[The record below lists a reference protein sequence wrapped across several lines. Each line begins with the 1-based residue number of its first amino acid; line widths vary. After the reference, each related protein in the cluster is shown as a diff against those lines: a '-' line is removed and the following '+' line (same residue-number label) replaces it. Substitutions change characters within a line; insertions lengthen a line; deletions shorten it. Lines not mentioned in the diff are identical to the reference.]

1 MDIRQIN
8 LSAGASG
15 YTRGRRMREQ
25 KNQKYKRISIS
36 MICLLLAAVLSWSF
50 CGSALLQVQASGNIW
65 CSPDDEIW
73 KIKAD
78 NGQDCRIK
86 SADIQLEQTVNVVSA
101 NISSTGSDR
110 NTTLDQTSLKVSAD
124 YVDED
129 SKFSM
134 KFTSDVPYSLNL
146 HEVKYRYNPGYK
158 YKHKYD
164 NCTPR
169 ETHTFYRLV
178 TNSKDKS
185 FDTFESGV
193 RELYGSAKVS
203 AKMLMTKD
211 NSNGLAFHDA
221 IYQWIKDH
229 QAEGYGEY
237 RSGDQLPLMKDG
249 KEVVRI
255 DMLTV
260 SECDFH
266 IYGEGRWALSKQ
278 TNVHF
283 DYDVAVYKT
292 YSFTLE
298 NTAKRAEAPT
308 AVLESGRELTAT
320 ISSDDTVTELKM
332 ELPADLTEEKKDGYK
347 EAYDNGTL
355 QYALTD
361 SKVSNLTSIEWQ
373 NWDKK
378 TPIPLQ
384 GKKWLYIRVV
394 PKSTKNDIWRN
405 SEPREYELHYYT
417 DTVSQT
423 ELTVSSD
430 LQFAA
435 NAAGTEKEAKDQA
448 KLTTSES
455 DGRILYTTDGSDVT
469 LVKAD
474 YGTVKNLV
482 SHNNETG
489 LVEWNEKKYIRINDL
504 WYQCKGSVQLYQADI
519 PIAYDENNYFEIHTK
534 VVVEGKSVK
543 GAVAAHQI
551 QKLYTPT
558 VEMESG
564 QKPGSNTGGVDPIK
578 VIADDRIADF
588 TVMNPYDTESA
599 DGKEYEQAVSGGS
612 IQYFFSE
619 NRIAETDLARISWND
634 VNENTF
640 PLSFPGTESRYL
652 YVKMTAPDSKT
663 TGFSRTY
670 VNTSVKCFY
679 ITYEQGILND
689 PKISTE
695 PDRTVN
701 EDGKTKKG
709 NVIITIPKL
718 PNAVIA
724 YTRDKGGITL
734 TRVSDTIRKKL
745 NQKVSGSAAAFLK
758 DGTDTYIRVNG
769 IWYRCKCAG
778 EVLEYKDS
786 IELDETQLA
795 GDGSSIS
802 IAAAVDGYLPKCS
815 GPYTFKE
822 LGTPDVTLESNKK
835 ITEMVSSD
843 DVITAMSHTLA
854 DNTDISIQYYLS
866 DQDLSEMPEGLWET
880 WDGKTKP
887 PLDSNK
893 YLYVRTYA
901 KAGSG
906 YMTSAPRKYT
916 LQYISAQPGNVEA
929 KAYVNG
935 AVVTG
940 GVDYGDQIELIELTT
955 PESNALIFYTAD
967 GSKPTFTKVS
977 SDASVYT
984 TLTKNSKDSA
994 HTSLKIGTTL
1004 YVRVNGLWYQC
1015 SDSTRLYDKDKKIEV
1030 DESIYTNNFLTINAQ
1045 AVKDGYVIGTANRF
1059 SYGMTLRNQ
1068 VKAPTASVENGA
1080 KVKMGDRINL
1090 LCEETNYRIFY
1101 TTNGSAPVVNLEGSE
1116 IKLGSGTK
1124 DYSQDPLIIKEDF
1137 ASYGN
1142 NVTITAVACKFAT
1155 YNGLISRVMKDST
1168 IARFTYMVED
1178 QAVVEPVLS
1187 IPATSS
1193 ENRTTV
1199 KIGSKIRLY
1208 SNTEGAVI
1216 FYTMDGT
1223 EPRYGAAEDGSG
1235 MEAKNDNT
1243 KKYNASQ
1250 GITVPEIGDSSI
1262 ITITAVA
1269 YCKGLASSNIS
1280 RLIFQYPA
1288 AVTAPYA
1295 TPSAGAVTENTQV
1308 TLKTATEG
1316 AVIYYEVAYGNDTPK
1331 DPTESSNVY
1340 DSSNPFVIGKKTTI
1354 KAYAVKDGMKSEI
1367 VTFAYTVSDKLSV
1380 PTPSIDTGAVVASG
1394 TVIELEADKDA
1405 TIYYTVDG
1413 SDPKKSGNKN
1423 VLIGTNV
1430 ILSGKA
1436 GDVVSLRTYAFRTG
1450 YSDSEVGYYSY
1461 SISGYDGGIFA
1472 DKETGSTV
1480 KNGEVIHLNTD
1491 VSKAKIY
1498 YTTDGSTPTESSTQ
1512 GSAVTIQGTPGEN
1525 ITIKAIAVASGTDK
1539 AVSAATFTYQ
1549 ILDKLAAPTS
1559 SVPDGAVFTSES
1571 VVELTVEMGKIYY
1584 TTNGE
1589 DPTTASNLYKK
1600 NITVDRAVTIKAIAV
1615 AEDYQQSE
1623 VSTFSYGFASQ
1634 VSAPVASYASGE
1646 LDMGTEVAFTCET
1659 EGASIYYRTDG
1670 AEPDLNDKNGL
1681 ELYTG
1686 PLEINRATNFKVIA
1700 VKDHMQNSKVLTVG
1714 YTVREPEVIVEAETE
1729 ETTVDQ
1735 GDNGRLMSRRS
1746 YSDTESGP
1754 SYTDVVLRNATY
1766 GVVVASEEGTIPDN
1780 VQLKVDQVKI
1790 TDTSERMVKQMLS
1803 DSYGVVAG
1811 YEVELQIN
1819 GEAVQPDGEIEIGL
1833 PIPAEY
1839 ENTLIQIVYLA
1850 EDGSVQFY
1858 STRRSGG
1865 VAYIKTNHLSTYAIA
1880 APVEFQESGS
1890 QFPWLLVGY
1899 SIAVVLTAVGILL
1912 FYRVRK
1918 MKREDEEEDG

>member
-1 MDIRQIN
+1 MGIRQIT

-15 YTRGRRMREQ
+15 YTRGGRMREQ
-25 KNQKYKRISIS
+25 KNQKYRRISIS
-36 MICLLLAAVLSWSF
+36 LISLLLTAVLFWSF
-50 CGSALLQVQASGNIW
+50 WGNALLQVQASGNIRFV
-65 CSPDDEIW
+65 SGDDIW
-73 KIKAD
+73 KINAN
-78 NGQDCRIK
+78 NGKNCQIQ
-86 SADIQLEQTVNVVSA
+86 SMDIQLEQTVTVNNAKIYSA
-101 NISSTGSDR
+101 GSEK
-110 NTTLDQTSLKVSAD
+110 NTDLDQDSLTVSAD

-129 SKFSM
+129 AEFSM
-134 KFTSDVPYSLNL
+134 EFTGTVPYSLNL
-146 HEVKYRYNPGYK
+146 KKVKYGSDSLLFTYK

-164 NCTPR
+164 YCTLKK
-169 ETHTFYRLV
+169 THTIYRLV
-178 TNSKDKS
+178 TDSEDKS
-185 FDTFESGV
+185 FTTFESDV
-193 RELYGSAKVS
+193 RELYGSENVS
-203 AKMLMTKD
+203 ANMLMTKND
-211 NSNGLAFHDA
+211 GNGLAFDA
-221 IYQWIKDH
+221 AISEWIN
-229 QAEGYGEY
+229 QNEGYEEY
-237 RSGDQLPLMKDG
+237 QSGDRLPLMKDG

-266 IYGEGRWALSKQ
+266 IYGEGRVLKAKE
-278 TNVHF
+278 TDVHF
-283 DYDVAVYKT
+283 NYDVAVYKT
-292 YSFTLE
+292 YSFKMK
-298 NTAKRAEAPT
+298 NTAKRAKAP
-308 AVLESGRELTAT
+308 AVILESGRDLKDR
-320 ISSDDTVTELKM
+320 ISEDDTVTELKM
-332 ELPADLTEEKKDGYK
+332 ELTDDLTEEQKKGYE
-347 EAYDNGTL
+347 EAYTKGKL
-355 QYALTD
+355 QYALAD
-361 SKVSNLTSIEWQ
+361 SQLSDLASIKWL
-373 NWDKK
+373 NWDRQ
-378 TPIPLQ
+378 TPIPLE
-384 GKKWLYIRVV
+384 GRKWLYVRAV
-394 PKSTKNDIWRN
+394 PESTSDNIWRS
-405 SEPREYELHYYT
+405 SEPKEYKVQYYT
-417 DTVSQT
+417 DTARQT
-423 ELTVSSD
+423 ELTVTSE
-430 LQFAA
+430 LQFTA
-435 NAAGTEKEAKDQA
+435 NTDGTEKEAQDRA
-448 KLTTSES
+448 ELTTGEQE
-455 DGRILYTTDGSDVT
+455 GRILYTTDGTDVVLT
-469 LVKAD
+469 KAD
-474 YGTVKNLV
+474 YAVVKKLD
-482 SHNNETG
+482 SYKEKTG
-489 LVEWNEKKYIRINDL
+489 LAEEAGKKYIRINDV
-504 WYQCKGSVQLYQADI
+504 WYQCSDATQMYTGAV
-519 PIAYDENNYFEIHTK
+519 PVCYDKNNCFEIRTK
-534 VVVEGKSVK
+534 VVADGKSVK
-543 GAVAAHQI
+543 GAATVHQI
-551 QKLYTPT
+551 QKLSAPAI
-558 VEMESG
+558 EMESG
-564 QKPGSNTGGVDPIK
+564 QKSGSNTGGLEPVT
-578 VIADDRIADF
+578 VMTDDRITEF
-588 TVMNPYDTESA
+588 PVPNPYDTQSTAGE
-599 DGKEYEQAVSGGS
+599 EYEQAIAGGT
-612 IQYFFSE
+612 IQYAFSE
-619 NRIAETDLARISWND
+619 TAIAETDLTRIKWNHVD
-634 VNENTF
+634 GSTF
-640 PLSFPGTESRYL
+640 PLSFPGAESRYL

-663 TGFSRTY
+663 AGLSKTY
-670 VNTSVKCFY
+670 VNTSVRCFY
-679 ITYEQGILND
+679 ITYKQGMLSD
-689 PKISTE
+689 PQIRTE
-695 PDRTVN
+695 ADCTVN
-701 EDGKTKKG
+701 EDGKTQKG
-709 NVIITIPKL
+709 KVNFDISQA
-718 PNAVIA
+718 PNAVIV
-724 YTRDKGGITL
+724 YTLDKSGITL
-734 TRVSDTIRKKL
+734 TRVNDTLRKEL
-745 NQKVSGSAAAFLK
+745 NQKVSGSAATILK
-758 DGTDTYIRVNG
+758 DGTDTYIRANG

-778 EVLEYKDS
+778 EVLEYKDG
-786 IELDETQLA
+786 IELTDTELNK
-795 GDGSSIS
+795 DGSSIS
-802 IAAAVDGYLPKCS
+802 IVAAVDGYLPKCG
-815 GPYTFKE
+815 GPYTFRKLE
-822 LGTPDVTLESNKK
+822 TPEITLESKK
-835 ITEMVSSD
+835 SIAEIVSSD
-843 DVITAMSHTLA
+843 DVITKMTHALTDNA
-854 DNTDISIQYYLS
+854 DVSIQYYLS
-866 DQDLSEMPEGLWET
+866 DQNLTEMPEGLWET
-880 WDGKTKP
+880 WDGKAIA
-887 PLDSNK
+887 LDSNK

-901 KAGSG
+901 KGGSG
-906 YMTSAPRKYT
+906 YMTSAPRKIT
-916 LQYISAQPGNVEA
+916 LQYLSTQPGNVTA

-935 AVVTG
+935 EEVTG
-940 GVDYGDQIELIELTT
+940 GIDYGDQIELIELTT
-955 PESNALIFYTAD
+955 SESNALIFYTAD
-967 GSKPTFTKVS
+967 GTRPTFTKVAP
-977 SDASVYT
+977 DASVWN
-984 TLTKNSKDSA
+984 TLDTNYSGTVCSGQR
-994 HTSLKIGTTL
+994 IGTTQ
-1004 YVRVNGLWYQC
+1004 YVKVNGLWYQC

-1045 AVKDGYVIGTANRF
+1045 AVKDGCVIGTADRF

-1068 VKAPTASVENGA
+1068 VKTPTASLEDGA
-1080 KVKMGDRINL
+1080 TVKMGDRINL

-1116 IKLGSGTK
+1116 IKLGTGTK
-1124 DYSQDPLIIKEDF
+1124 DYSQEPLIITEDF

-1155 YNGLISRVMKDST
+1155 YNGLISRVMKDSVL
-1168 IARFTYMVED
+1168 ARFTYMVED

-1193 ENRTTV
+1193 ENRATV

-1208 SNTEGAVI
+1208 SNTEGSVI

-1223 EPRYGAAEDGSG
+1223 EPAYDVTTLEPT
-1235 MEAKNDNT
+1235 NT
-1243 KKYNASQ
+1243 NTIKYSATQ

-1269 YCKGLASSNIS
+1269 YCKGLASSNIA

-1316 AVIYYEVAYGNDTPK
+1316 AVIYYEAAYGNDTPK

-1394 TVIELEADKDA
+1394 TVIQLKADKGA

-1436 GDVVSLRTYAFRTG
+1436 GDVVSLRTYASRTG

-1491 VSKAKIY
+1491 VSNAKIY

-1539 AVSAATFTYQ
+1539 AVSAATFIYQ

-1571 VVELTVEMGKIYY
+1571 VVELTAEAGKIYY

-1589 DPTTASNLYKK
+1589 EPTTASNLYKK
-1600 NITVDRAVTIKAIAV
+1600 NITVDSAVTIKAIAV
-1615 AEDYQQSE
+1615 ADDYQQSE

-1634 VSAPVASYASGE
+1634 VAAPVASYASGE

-1700 VKDHMQNSKVLTVG
+1700 VKDHMQDSKVLTVG
-1714 YTVREPEVIVEAETE
+1714 YTVREPEVIVEPETE
-1729 ETTVDQ
+1729 ETMIDQ

-1746 YSDTESGP
+1746 YSDTQSGP

-1811 YEVELQIN
+1811 FEVELQVN

-1858 STRRSGG
+1858 NTRRSGG
-1865 VAYIKTNHLSTYAIA
+1865 VAYIKTDHLSTYAIA
-1880 APVEFQESGS
+1880 APVEYQESGS

-1899 SIAVVLTAVGILL
+1899 SAAVILAAIGILL

-1918 MKREDEEEDG
+1918 MKREDEEEHG

>member
-25 KNQKYKRISIS
+25 KKQKYKRISIS

-50 CGSALLQVQASGNIW
+50 CGSALLQVQASGDIEFVSSDPIW
-65 CSPDDEIW
+65 TMGRG
-73 KIKAD
+73 KIE
-78 NGQDCRIK
+78 
-86 SADIQLEQTVNVVSA
+86 SADISLTQAV
-101 NISSTGSDR
+101 NISDIKIFSKNADGTSQSVTAQWDSSESTV
-110 NTTLDQTSLKVSAD
+110 TAA
-124 YVDED
+124 YVDTGAE
-129 SKFSM
+129 FSAQI
-134 KFTSDVPYSLNL
+134 TPVSPTLSLTL
-146 HEVKYRYNPGYK
+146 HTVKYRQNGGYK
-158 YKHKYD
+158 YVHKSQGY
-164 NCTPR
+164 TSKASY
-169 ETHTFYRLV
+169 TFYRLV
-178 TNSKDKS
+178 TEDDTTKDS
-185 FDTFESGV
+185 FANFESDI
-193 RELYGSAKVS
+193 RSRYKAVS
-203 AKMLMTKD
+203 SETVSNNMLMTQE
-211 NSNGLAFHDA
+211 NNGGLAFHDA
-221 IYQWIKDH
+221 ITQWLKDNKKK
-229 QAEGYGEY
+229 GYGEY
-237 RSGDQLPLMKDG
+237 TGQKLPLMLDG
-249 KEVVRI
+249 KEIIRI

-260 SECDFH
+260 TEGH
-266 IYGEGRWALSKQ
+266 LNIYGEGKWLFFRDGD
-278 TNVHF
+278 VRF
-283 DYDVAVYKT
+283 DYDTAVYKS
-292 YSFTLE
+292 YHFTLN
-298 NTAKRAEAPT
+298 NTGTRVEAPV
-308 AVLESGRELTAT
+308 AILESGKSLTETQPGKDTAT
-320 ISSDDTVTELKM
+320 KIAGDDTVTGIQMVMPE
-332 ELPADLTEEKKDGYK
+332 DLSVDKKDSYQQ
-347 EAYDNGTL
+347 AYEEGIL
-355 QYALTD
+355 QYALAD
-361 SKVSNLTSIEWQ
+361 DEIKDPSSAKWKE
-373 NWDKK
+373 WDKN
-378 TPIPLQ
+378 TPVLLENRN
-384 GKKWLYIRVV
+384 WLYIRVI
-394 PKSTKNDIWRN
+394 PKTVDGTVWRA
-405 SEPREYELHYYT
+405 SEARGYKLEYLTET
-417 DTVSQT
+417 ADKT
-423 ELTVSSD
+423 ELSVSSS
-430 LQFAA
+430 LQLVSKV
-435 NAAGTEKEAKDQA
+435 NPNKDQA
-448 KLTTSES
+448 VLKTSGNGAGE
-455 DGRILYTTDGSDVT
+455 RILYTVDGTDVALTKAAYADVQK
-469 LVKAD
+469 LSKD
-474 YGTVKNLV
+474 
-482 SHNNETG
+482 NESTG
-489 LVEWNEKKYIRINDL
+489 LVTYNDNQYIRINGL
-504 WYQCKGSVQLYQADI
+504 WYQCGKGTELYTSSVGI
-519 PIAYDENNYFEIHTK
+519 EYDKKNSFELHTK
-534 VVVEGKSVK
+534 VVADGKVIN
-543 GAVAAHQI
+543 GAESTYKI
-551 QKLYTPT
+551 QKLDPPT
-558 VEMESG
+558 VTMESG
-564 QKPGSNTGGVDPIK
+564 TTPDAGYSGTDSLQ
-578 VIADDRIADF
+578 VIADDRIAEF
-588 TVMNPYDTESA
+588 PVTGP
-599 DGKEYEQAVSGGS
+599 DGTR
-612 IQYFFSE
+612 IQYYFSE
-619 NRIAETDLARISWND
+619 NEVAGSDFENNIVWND
-634 VNENTF
+634 LNQNDL
-640 PLSFPGTESRYL
+640 PLSFPGITDKYL
-652 YVKMTAPDSKT
+652 YVKSEAPKT
-663 TGFSRTY
+663 DEASTVY
-670 VNTSVKCFY
+670 VNSFVKCIE
-679 ITYEQGILND
+679 ITYEQRVLND
-689 PKISTE
+689 PQIRTE
-695 PDRTVN
+695 ADHTVN

-709 NVIITIPKL
+709 NVIFTVSQAPD
-718 PNAVIA
+718 AVIA
-724 YTRDKGGITL
+724 YTYDKGGITL
-734 TRVSDTIRKKL
+734 TRVSDTLRKDL
-745 NQKVSGSAAAFLK
+745 NQKVSGSATTMLK
-758 DGTDTYIRVNG
+758 DGTDTYIRANG
-769 IWYRCKCAG
+769 IWYRCNCAG
-778 EVLEYKDS
+778 EVLEYQNS
-786 IELDETQLA
+786 IKLTDEKLA

-802 IAAAVDGYLPKCS
+802 IAVAADGYLPKCS

-822 LGTPDVTLESNKK
+822 LGTPEVTLESNKN
-835 ITEMVSSD
+835 ITEMISAD
-843 DVITAMSHTLA
+843 DVITAMSHTIT
-854 DNTDISIQYYLS
+854 DNADISIQYYLS

-880 WDGKTKP
+880 WNGTTKP

-935 AVVTG
+935 TVVTG

-984 TLTKNSKDSA
+984 TLTKNGKDSA

-1155 YNGLISRVMKDST
+1155 YNGLISRVMKDSA

-1235 MEAKNDNT
+1235 MEAKNENT

-1269 YCKGLASSNIS
+1269 YCEGLANSDIS

-1331 DPTESSNVY
+1331 DPTEDSNVY

-1436 GDVVSLRTYAFRTG
+1436 GDVVSLRTYASRTG

-1491 VSKAKIY
+1491 VSNAKIY

-1571 VVELTVEMGKIYY
+1571 VVELTAETGKIYY

-1600 NITVDRAVTIKAIAV
+1600 NITVDSAVTIKAIAV

-1623 VSTFSYGFASQ
+1623 ISTFSYGFASQ

-1681 ELYTG
+1681 EMYTG

-1714 YTVREPEVIVEAETE
+1714 YTVREPEVIMEAETE
-1729 ETTVDQ
+1729 EATVDQ

-1754 SYTDVVLRNATY
+1754 SYTDVVLKNATY

-1811 YEVELQIN
+1811 FDVQLQVN

>member
-1 MDIRQIN
+1 MK
-8 LSAGASG
+8 
-15 YTRGRRMREQ
+15 EQ
-25 KNQKYKRISIS
+25 KIRKLHNPETGGHWYMRIVS
-36 MICLLLAAVLSWSF
+36 LLLVAVLLWV
-50 CGSALLQVQASGNIW
+50 GLENTILQVHAEQEKGSIKLSGDVLDEEFWHGTANNNKPCWIQNIDMQITQKVEN
-65 CSPDDEIW
+65 P
-73 KIKAD
+73 KV
-78 NGQDCRIK
+78 QIK
-86 SADIQLEQTVNVVSA
+86 SSGKNVETKLSDGTVTA
-101 NISSTGSDR
+101 KY
-110 NTTLDQTSLKVSAD
+110 L
-124 YVDED
+124 DED
-129 SKFSM
+129 ATFSM
-134 KFTSDVPYSLNL
+134 TFNSNVDYHLNSYS
-146 HEVKYRYNPGYK
+146 VKYRTKRDYSYAAQYDRFTVAQTRTYYK
-158 YKHKYD
+158 LVTRSDSSDGSAEFEAAVRKIYGPDCNKSVLMAKNKD
-164 NCTPR
+164 GN
-169 ETHTFYRLV
+169 HTFSIAVANAAKETGYQ
-178 TNSKDKS
+178 
-185 FDTFESGV
+185 
-193 RELYGSAKVS
+193 LYQPGMK
-203 AKMLMTKD
+203 
-211 NSNGLAFHDA
+211 
-221 IYQWIKDH
+221 
-229 QAEGYGEY
+229 
-237 RSGDQLPLMKDG
+237 LPLMTDG
-249 KEVVRI
+249 KEVVRV

-260 SECDFH
+260 SEGDLY
-266 IYGEGRWALSKQ
+266 ISGEGRFWGLKQ
-278 TNVHF
+278 TNIRFEYAAAIFKVHS
-283 DYDVAVYKT
+283 YKL
-292 YSFTLE
+292 S
-298 NTAKRAEAPT
+298 NTAKRVLSPT
-308 AVLESGRELTAT
+308 AVLESGKNL
-320 ISSDDTVTELKM
+320 SSDAISADDTIIRLDMAV
-332 ELPADLTEEKKDGYK
+332 PSDLTEEEKTSYTTACQGGK
-347 EAYDNGTL
+347 L
-355 QYALTD
+355 QYVLSDKQIANPSEIED
-361 SKVSNLTSIEWQ
+361 WKDWNGSKTVDVKSYQ
-373 NWDKK
+373 
-378 TPIPLQ
+378 
-384 GKKWLYIRVV
+384 WLYLRSV
-394 PKSTKNDIWRN
+394 PKSTSENIWRN
-405 SEPREYELHYYT
+405 SEVKEYGIKYLLEPAKET
-417 DTVSQT
+417 TIT
-423 ELTVSSD
+423 LTSS
-430 LQFAA
+430 LQLA
-435 NAAGTEKEAKDQA
+435 NAADLKADKATLQTDE
-448 KLTTSES
+448 T
-455 DGRILYTTDGSDVT
+455 DGQILYTTNGKKVSLQKVPYSDTEKLKNHNEEQGMVTVDG
-469 LVKAD
+469 
-474 YGTVKNLV
+474 
-482 SHNNETG
+482 
-489 LVEWNEKKYIRINDL
+489 KKYIRLNGLWYRCGDDVETYTEAFSLPYDKNGLATIHTMVVKNGRKAGGGDIVHEVQKLQEPYLKLESGATGKGESQLEISLEDRITGIQIDNPYTIGSTAFDEYEEAGKKAKIQYYFSDTPVSGNDL
-504 WYQCKGSVQLYQADI
+504 ESISW
-519 PIAYDENNYFEIHTK
+519 
-534 VVVEGKSVK
+534 
-543 GAVAAHQI
+543 
-551 QKLYTPT
+551 KLL
-558 VEMESG
+558 
-564 QKPGSNTGGVDPIK
+564 K
-578 VIADDRIADF
+578 A
-588 TVMNPYDTESA
+588 
-599 DGKEYEQAVSGGS
+599 
-612 IQYFFSE
+612 
-619 NRIAETDLARISWND
+619 TDLPL
-634 VNENTF
+634 EF
-640 PLSFPGTESRYL
+640 PDTDNKYL
-652 YVKMTAPDSKT
+652 YLKVEAPD
-663 TGFSRTY
+663 TGFSRNYVSANIICYQLTY
-670 VNTSVKCFY
+670 KEPKTWSAFE
-679 ITYEQGILND
+679 ITTQAD
-689 PKISTE
+689 Q
-695 PDRTVN
+695 TVT
-701 EDGKTKKG
+701 EDGKIGSGVVQIKAPADWTA
-709 NVIITIPKL
+709 NTVM
-718 PNAVIA
+718 V
-724 YTRDKGGITL
+724 YTLDADDIQLERVEES
-734 TRVSDTIRKKL
+734 TRTSL
-745 NQKVSGSAAAFLK
+745 NQKAEGTQATVIK
-758 DGTDTYIRVNG
+758 DETGCYVRVNR
-769 IWYRCKCAG
+769 IWYRCKSKG
-778 EVLEYKDS
+778 EVLLYDGKIQLTKEKLEAKGAS
-786 IELDETQLA
+786 IYV
-795 GDGSSIS
+795 
-802 IAAAVDGYLPKCS
+802 IAAADGYLPTNWTYHFQ
-815 GPYTFKE
+815 GLEAP
-822 LGTPDVTLESNKK
+822 GVTLESGKN
-835 ITEMVSSD
+835 ITTEVSED
-843 DVITAMSHTLA
+843 DTIIAFTHEKSSETG
-854 DNTDISIQYYLS
+854 ISFQYYLT
-866 DQDLSEMPEGLWET
+866 DQKLDEMREKLWT
-880 WDGKTKP
+880 DWDGKP
-887 PLDSNK
+887 VDLGRNK
-893 YLYVRTYA
+893 YLYVRV
-901 KAGSG
+901 KAQANSG
-906 YMTSAPRKYT
+906 YMTSVPKKYS
-916 LQYISAQPGNVEA
+916 LKYITAQTGKITA
-929 KAYVNG
+929 TAYMNG
-935 AVVTG
+935 QEIKD
-940 GVDYGDQIELIELTT
+940 GVDIGDQIELIELTST
-955 PESNALIFYTAD
+955 ESNALIFYTTVD
-967 GSKPTFTKVS
+967 GSNPSFTKV
-977 SDASVYT
+977 V
-984 TLTKNSKDSA
+984 KDSKEWIKLTNQDTQSSCTA
-994 HTSLKIGTTL
+994 VVLGTTQ
-1004 YVRVNGLWYQC
+1004 YVKVNGLWYRC
-1015 SDSTRLYDKDKKIEV
+1015 EEGTYLYDKAKKIVV
-1030 DESIYTNNFLTINAQ
+1030 DESIYKENILTINAQ
-1045 AVKDGYVIGTANRF
+1045 SLADGYVIGNADRF
-1059 SYGMTLRNQ
+1059 SYGITLRNQ
-1068 VKAPTASVENGA
+1068 APSPTASVADGTTI
-1080 KVKMGDRINL
+1080 KMGDRINL
-1090 LCEETNYRIFY
+1090 LCNEGTGYRIFF
-1101 TTNGSAPVVNLEGSE
+1101 TTNGSAPVVNIIDGILS
-1116 IKLGSGTK
+1116 LGPGTYEFK
-1124 DYSQDPLIIKEDF
+1124 AADSLRITTDF
-1137 ASYGN
+1137 ASYGSTA
-1142 NVTITAVACKFAT
+1142 TITAIACKLGSYT
-1155 YNGLISRVMKDST
+1155 VDNVEKNYRIMKDSA

-1223 EPRYGAAEDGSG
+1223 EPFYGPAADGSG
-1235 MEAKNDNT
+1235 MEAKSDNT

-1436 GDVVSLRTYAFRTG
+1436 GDVVSLRTYASRTG

-1571 VVELTVEMGKIYY
+1571 VVELTVETGKIYY

-1754 SYTDVVLRNATY
+1754 SYTDVVLKNATY

-1811 YEVELQIN
+1811 FDVQLQVN

-1899 SIAVVLTAVGILL
+1899 STAVALTAVGILL